1 MNFKE
6 YLKKYKEK
14 MGVSNEYIASQ
25 LGVNRSTV
33 TRWLKGDTKV
43 TNPEVIEKL
52 SFILGVDVESL
63 INSKERYEK
72 PVLGEVKAGYD
83 LLIDENFEGYEQV
96 TQDDYYRGDFFLRVV
111 GDSMSG
117 AHIHDGD
124 LLYVKKC
131 NDVPSGTIA
140 VVLINRCEVT
150 VKKVIKKEGLLILEP
165 ANPSVDVRYYSQ
177 EEVESLPVEIIGK
190 ALYSRSDLV

>member
-63 INSKERYEK
+63 INSEERYEK

-124 LLYVKKC
+124 LLYIKKC

-150 VKKVIKKEGLLILEP
+150 VKKIIKKEGLLILEP

>member
-63 INSKERYEK
+63 INSEERYEK

-131 NDVPSGTIA
+131 NDVASGTIA
-140 VVLINRCEVT
+140 VVLINRSEVT

-165 ANPSVDVRYYSQ
+165 ANPSVGVRYYSQ

>member
-43 TNPEVIEKL
+43 TNPEAIEKL

-63 INSKERYEK
+63 INSEERYEK

-117 AHIHDGD
+117 AHIHNGD

>member
-6 YLKKYKEK
+6 YLKKYKER

-63 INSKERYEK
+63 INSEERYEK

-131 NDVPSGTIA
+131 SDVPSGTIA

-150 VKKVIKKEGLLILEP
+150 VKKVVKKEGLLILEP

>member
-6 YLKKYKEK
+6 YLKRYKEK

-25 LGVNRSTV
+25 LDVNRSTV

-63 INSKERYEK
+63 INGEERYEK

-177 EEVESLPVEIIGK
+177 EEVESLAVEIIGK

>member
-25 LGVNRSTV
+25 LCVNRSTV

-63 INSKERYEK
+63 INSEERYEK

>member
-63 INSKERYEK
+63 INSEERYEK

-83 LLIDENFEGYEQV
+83 LLTDENFEGYEQV

>member
-33 TRWLKGDTKV
+33 TRWLKVDTKV

-63 INSKERYEK
+63 INSEERYEK

-131 NDVPSGTIA
+131 NEVPSGTIA

>member
-63 INSKERYEK
+63 INSEERYEK

-131 NDVPSGTIA
+131 NDIPSGTIA

>member
-63 INSKERYEK
+63 INSEERYEK

-96 TQDDYYRGDFFLRVV
+96 TQDDYYREDFFLRVV

-150 VKKVIKKEGLLILEP
+150 VKKVVKKEGLLILEP

>member
-6 YLKKYKEK
+6 YLKRYKEK

-33 TRWLKGDTKV
+33 TRWLKGGTKV

-63 INSKERYEK
+63 INSEERYEK
-72 PVLGEVKAGYD
+72 PVLGEVNAGYD

>member
-6 YLKKYKEK
+6 YLKRYKEK

-63 INSKERYEK
+63 INGEERYEK

-140 VVLINRCEVT
+140 IVLINRCEVT

-177 EEVESLPVEIIGK
+177 EEVESLPVEIVGK

>member
-63 INSKERYEK
+63 INSEERYEK

-96 TQDDYYRGDFFLRVV
+96 TQDDYYRGVFFLRVV

-150 VKKVIKKEGLLILEP
+150 VKKVVKKEGLLILEP

>member
-33 TRWLKGDTKV
+33 TRWLKDDTKV

-63 INSKERYEK
+63 INSEERYEK

-150 VKKVIKKEGLLILEP
+150 VKKVVKKEGLLILEP

>member
-63 INSKERYEK
+63 INSEERYEK

-111 GDSMSG
+111 GNSMSG

>member
-43 TNPEVIEKL
+43 TNPEVIDKL

-63 INSKERYEK
+63 INSEERYEK